1 MKKMLK
7 SCQYC
12 GKIHDSKIICK
23 PKKEAE
29 EKRWGARKKTGALSF
44 RKTYAWTN
52 ISRRVRDRDKNM
64 CLCCL
69 AELPGTLKKYNTE
82 DLAVHHIIP
91 IEEDYAQRMDG
102 ANLITVCSRH
112 HEMCEAGAISRET
125 QQDLVNKSMREAGED
140 KDAPLVY

>member
-1 MKKMLK
+1 
-7 SCQYC
+7 
-12 GKIHDSKIICK
+12 
-23 PKKEAE
+23 
-29 EKRWGARKKTGALSF
+29 
-44 RKTYAWTN
+44 
-52 ISRRVRDRDKNM
+52 M

-102 ANLITVCSRH
+102 ANLITVCRRH
-112 HEMCEAGAISRET
+112 HEMCEAGVISRET
-125 QQDLVNKSMREAGED
+125 QQDLVIKSMREAGED